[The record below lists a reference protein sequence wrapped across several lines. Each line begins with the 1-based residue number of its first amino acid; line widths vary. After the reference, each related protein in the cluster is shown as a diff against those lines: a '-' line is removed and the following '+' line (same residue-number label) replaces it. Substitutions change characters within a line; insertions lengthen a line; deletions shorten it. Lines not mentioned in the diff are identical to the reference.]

1 MKSALVTGGAKRIGA
16 AVAKALA
23 QDGYAVFIH
32 YHDSAREGERLAEE
46 LRGTGRQAHTLQ
58 ADLSVPAQAE
68 RLLPACA
75 EIGPAPSVL
84 INSASVFEMDLIG
97 DMTPQSWERH
107 MSVNALAPTL
117 LARDFA
123 KALPEGETGV
133 VINLLDQKLDNL
145 NADFFSYTISKYA
158 LKGVTEVLAMA
169 LAPRVRVCGLAP
181 GLTLPSARQTQEQF
195 ERAHKMNP
203 LRRGAEVEDLLRA
216 MRFIL
221 QTPSYSGQMLIVDGG
236 QHFDKRGRDVIY
248 SVDV

>member
-1 MKSALVTGGAKRIGA
+1 MV
-16 AVAKALA
+16 KALA

-32 YHDSAREGERLAEE
+32 FHRSAGEAQKLADGI
-46 LRGTGRQAHTLQ
+46 RGAGGEAHTLQ
-58 ADLSVPAQAE
+58 ADLERPEEVE
-68 RLLPACA
+68 RLIPACVK
-75 EIGPAPSVL
+75 IGPAPSVL
-84 INSASVFEMDLIG
+84 VNSASLFEMDLIG
-97 DMTPQSWERH
+97 DMTAKGWQRH

-123 KALPEGETGV
+123 KYLPEGETGV
-133 VINLLDQKLDNL
+133 IVNLLDQKLDNL
-145 NADFFSYTISKYA
+145 NPDFFTYTVSKYA
-158 LKGVTEVLAMA
+158 LKGVTEILAMA

-181 GLTLPSARQTQEQF
+181 GLTLPSRKQTREQF

-203 LRRGAEVEDLLRA
+203 LHRGADVEDLVRA
-216 MRFIL
+216 LRFIL